1 MMVSCYDP
9 GDLQAYLDGEL
20 DCVVK
25 AELEKHLLHCGKC
38 CRALEQIRE
47 NQSFASTRLAGYMQA
62 LASAEF
68 DTSQAWRRFNK
79 KRLSTEKG
87 SPLIKKGVLSMLA
100 KYRAA
105 ATAAVIMLA
114 LAVTF
119 SFGSVRSAASDL
131 LTIFRVEKVRTINL
145 TTSDL
150 SQIERA
156 FREGAGKV
164 DIDNFGKLEFS
175 GGNESGKVTLEEA
188 RGAVDF
194 ELMLPDALPGDYQL
208 QEVHKYSA
216 GHMEFTL
223 DTSKT
228 NQVLQSLGSEKL
240 LPEELNG
247 RAFAVESPVQISAA
261 YTDPGNQNVY
271 IWQGRSPELIAP
283 GSDVNAIR
291 DALLALPFLPENLRA
306 QLASINDWEHTF
318 LIPNV
323 GGSSQEVVVNG
334 VPGVFIG
341 QNGSEKQTSCLI
353 WQKAGVVYAVSGR
366 VDPGQALQFAAALD

>member
-1 MMVSCYDP
+1 MVSCYDP

-20 DCVVK
+20 DCGAK
-25 AELEKHLLHCGKC
+25 AELEKHLLHCSKC
-38 CRALEQIRE
+38 CRALEEIRE
-47 NQSFASTRLAGYMQA
+47 NQSFASARLARYMKA
-62 LASAEF
+62 LAGAEF

-79 KRLSTEKG
+79 KRLSTGKG

-100 KYRAA
+100 KYRAV
-105 ATAAVIMLA
+105 ATAAAIILA

-119 SFGSVRSAASDL
+119 SIGSVRSAASDL
-131 LTIFRVEKVRTINL
+131 LTIFRVEKVKTINL
-145 TTSDL
+145 TPSDL
-150 SQIERA
+150 AQIETA
-156 FREGAGKV
+156 LREGAGKV
-164 DIDNFGKLEFS
+164 DIGNFGKLEFS

-188 RGAVDF
+188 RNAVDF
-194 ELMLPDALPGDYQL
+194 ELNLPDVLPGGYQL

-223 DTSKT
+223 DTIKT
-228 NQVLQSLGSEKL
+228 NQVLQSLGSENL

-247 RAFAVESPVQISAA
+247 RTFVVKSPAQISAA
-261 YTDPGNQNVY
+261 YSDPGNQSVS

-283 GSDVNAIR
+283 GSDVNTIR

-341 QNGSEKQTSCLI
+341 QNGSEEQTSCLI
-353 WQKAGVVYAVSGR
+353 WQKAGVVYAVSGQL
-366 VDPGQALQFAAALD
+366 DLGQALQLIAALD

>member
-1 MMVSCYDP
+1 MTVSCYDP

-20 DCVVK
+20 DCGVK
-25 AELEKHLLHCGKC
+25 AELGKHLLHCGKC
-38 CRALEQIRE
+38 RRALEEVRK

-62 LASAEF
+62 LARAEF
-68 DTSQAWRRFNK
+68 DTGRAWLSFNK
-79 KRLSTEKG
+79 KRLSAEKE
-87 SPLIKKGVLSMLA
+87 SPLTKEGVLSMLS

-105 ATAAVIMLA
+105 ATAAAIMLA

-145 TTSDL
+145 DAADI

-156 FREGAGKV
+156 FREGAGEV
-164 DIDNFGKLEFS
+164 DIKNFGRLEFS
-175 GGNESGKVTLEEA
+175 GGNESKIVTPEEA

-194 ELMLPDALPGDYQL
+194 ELVLPDALPGGYQL
-208 QEVHKYSA
+208 REIYKFSA
-216 GHMEFTL
+216 GHVEFTL
-223 DTSKT
+223 DTIKT
-228 NQVLQSLGSEKL
+228 NQVLQSLGNGKL

-247 RAFAVESPVQISAA
+247 RTFAIDSPVQVTAG
-261 YTDPGNQNVY
+261 YTGPGNGSVH

-306 QLASINDWEHTF
+306 QLASINDWERTF

-323 GGSSQEVVVNG
+323 EGSSREVNVNG
-334 VPGVFIG
+334 VPGVFIAQTG
-341 QNGSEKQTSCLI
+341 GEKQAGCLI
-353 WQKAGVVYAVSGR
+353 WQRGGVVRAVSGP
-366 VDPGQALQFAAALD
+366 VDLGQALQFAAALD

>member
-1 MMVSCYDP
+1 MSCYNP

-20 DCVVK
+20 DFGVK

-47 NQSFASTRLAGYMQA
+47 NQSFASARLAGYMQA

-68 DTSQAWRRFNK
+68 DTSQAWIRFNK
-79 KRLSTEKG
+79 KRLSTGKE

-105 ATAAVIMLA
+105 ATAAAIMLA

-145 TTSDL
+145 TASDL
-150 SQIERA
+150 AQIERA

-164 DIDNFGKLEFS
+164 DIENFGKLEFS

-188 RGAVDF
+188 RGTVDF
-194 ELMLPDALPGDYQL
+194 ELVLPDVLPGDYQL
-208 QEVHKYSA
+208 QEVHKYSG

-223 DTSKT
+223 DTIKT
-228 NQVLQSLGSEKL
+228 NQALQSLGSEKL

-247 RAFAVESPVQISAA
+247 RTFAVESPVQISAG
-261 YTDPGNQNVY
+261 YTGPGNQNVY

-323 GGSSQEVVVNG
+323 GGSSQEVDVNG

-341 QNGSEKQTSCLI
+341 QNGSEKQASCLI
-353 WQKAGVVYAVSGR
+353 WQKDGVVYAVSGR
-366 VDPGQALQFAAALD
+366 VDLGQALQFAAALD

>member
-1 MMVSCYDP
+1 MVSCYDP

-20 DCVVK
+20 DCGVK
-25 AELEKHLLHCGKC
+25 AELEKHLLHCRKC

-47 NQSFASTRLAGYMQA
+47 NQSFASARLACYMQV
-62 LASAEF
+62 LARAEF
-68 DTSQAWRRFNK
+68 DTGRAWRRFNK

-87 SPLIKKGVLSMLA
+87 SPLIKKGVLSMLS

-105 ATAAVIMLA
+105 ATAAAIMLA

-145 TTSDL
+145 TASDL

-156 FREGAGKV
+156 FREGAGKM
-164 DIDNFGKLEFS
+164 DIENFGKLEFS

-194 ELMLPDALPGDYQL
+194 ELILPDALPGDYQL
-208 QEVHKYSA
+208 QEVYKYSA
-216 GHMEFTL
+216 GRMEFTL
-223 DTSKT
+223 DTIKT

-247 RAFAVESPVQISAA
+247 RTFAVDSPVQVSAG
-261 YTDPGNQNVY
+261 YTGPGNQSVY

-323 GGSSQEVVVNG
+323 GGSSREVDVNG

-341 QNGSEKQTSCLI
+341 QTGSEKQNSCLI
-353 WQKAGVVYAVSGR
+353 WQKAGVVCAVSGR
-366 VDPGQALQFAAALD
+366 VELGQALQFAVALD

>member
-1 MMVSCYDP
+1 MVSCYDP

-156 FREGAGKV
+156 FVKAPEKWTSITSVNWNSAVETNPK
-164 DIDNFGKLEFS
+164 S
-175 GGNESGKVTLEEA
+175 YPEEA
-188 RGAVDF
+188 RGAVD
-194 ELMLPDALPGDYQL
+194 
-208 QEVHKYSA
+208 
-216 GHMEFTL
+216 
-223 DTSKT
+223 
-228 NQVLQSLGSEKL
+228 
-240 LPEELNG
+240 
-247 RAFAVESPVQISAA
+247 
-261 YTDPGNQNVY
+261 
-271 IWQGRSPELIAP
+271 
-283 GSDVNAIR
+283 
-291 DALLALPFLPENLRA
+291 
-306 QLASINDWEHTF
+306 
-318 LIPNV
+318 
-323 GGSSQEVVVNG
+323 
-334 VPGVFIG
+334 
-341 QNGSEKQTSCLI
+341 
-353 WQKAGVVYAVSGR
+353 
-366 VDPGQALQFAAALD
+366 